1 MGNTNSRRQ
10 RNKSL
15 RAGTTNKDKQLNTLA
30 NNASLR
36 NKNKQSTISPN
47 NVKKPVERVIPRPK
61 QAQKSGRSKINQ
73 RLKES
78 KKNAESRVN
87 RPRVESAKCV
97 DKVCTCTLRRHGASC
112 ILTTF

>member
-15 RAGTTNKDKQLNTLA
+15 RAGATNKDKQPNTLA

-36 NKNKQSTISPN
+36 NKNKQSTISQN
-47 NVKKPVERVIPRPK
+47 NVKKTVETVIPHPK

-73 RLKES
+73 RPKES
-78 KKNAESRVN
+78 KKNAKSRVN
-87 RPRVESAKCV
+87 RVESAKCV
-97 DKVCTCTLRRHGASC
+97 DKVCICTLRRHGASC